1 MEALVTWWC
10 QLLLITDPAAIQTA
24 IGFVGGASFAAVVL
38 IAIELLWSLVVLIR
52 RGPMG

>member
-24 IGFVGGASFAAVVL
+24 IGFVALRLCS
-38 IAIELLWSLVVLIR
+38 SQ
-52 RGPMG
+52 